1 MLKKKKKKK
10 QLISKVWDIVGYYVD
25 DKGSQTIVAD
35 KKDPRKTKMIKGI
48 A

>member
-1 MLKKKKKKK
+1 MLKKKEKKK
-10 QLISKVWDIVGYYVD
+10 QPISKVWNIVGYYID

-35 KKDPRKTKMIKGI
+35 KKDPRKTKMIRGI